1 MSNHRPTDNE
11 IASMWFEE
19 CKRAR
24 EILAERQRLDDA
36 MRAAGFATPKPSRT
50 AQQGLCLEAA

>member
-24 EILAERQRLDDA
+24 EILAERQRLADA
-36 MRAAGFATPKPSRT
+36 MRAAGFATPKPVL
-50 AQQGLCLEAA
+50 QGEAG